1 MRIKITKWLE
11 VNMTVEVEDE
21 EEAAQLA
28 GEISAQS
35 PVLEEMHLLA
45 FNYKTVPHTTAFT
58 RELVLEA
65 NEAHMDKTVRLPGMV
80 MTPPIDSS
88 YWLFR
93 VQLYKDQAIVGFKK
107 FGTIGIGFAREE
119 DWNTNFP
126 CSCSVEEIYDH
137 IEHNKEYEEI
147 SKEEVLEAITLVRDA
162 ALEYQKQEC

>member
-21 EEAAQLA
+21 EEAMQIA

-45 FNYKTVPHTTAFT
+45 FTYKTVPNTTAFT

-65 NEAHMDKTVRLPGMV
+65 NALHFDKTVRLPGIV

-107 FGTIGIGFAREE
+107 FNTVGIGFAQEE
-119 DWNTNFP
+119 DWNTNLP
-126 CSCSVEEIYDH
+126 CSCPVEEIYDH
-137 IEHNKEYEEI
+137 IEHNTQYEEI
-147 SKEEVLEAITLVRDA
+147 TKEQVLEAIKLVRDA